1 MDFELAVS
9 SSFRELSSEE
19 MKKEQRQ
26 TLEAIGL
33 DLREVL
39 LPLILIQKLLMEQ
52 VTALEPGWLQNK
64 ETLQRF
70 ETLIKTPFPSPLT
83 CDIP

>member
-26 TLEAIGL
+26 TLEAIDL

-52 VTALEPGWLQNK
+52 VTALD
-64 ETLQRF
+64 RDDY
-70 ETLIKTPFPSPLT
+70 KTKKHSNVLKLL
-83 CDIP
+83 

>member
-1 MDFELAVS
+1 MDFEQAVS

-26 TLEAIGL
+26 TLEVIGL

-39 LPLILIQKLLMEQ
+39 LPLLLIQKLLMEQ
-52 VTALEPGWLQNK
+52 VTALEPG
-64 ETLQRF
+64 
-70 ETLIKTPFPSPLT
+70 
-83 CDIP
+83 

>member
-1 MDFELAVS
+1 
-9 SSFRELSSEE
+9 

-26 TLEAIGL
+26 TLEAIDL

-52 VTALEPGWLQNK
+52 VTALD
-64 ETLQRF
+64 RDDY
-70 ETLIKTPFPSPLT
+70 KTKKHSNVLKLL
-83 CDIP
+83 

>member
-1 MDFELAVS
+1 
-9 SSFRELSSEE
+9 

-39 LPLILIQKLLMEQ
+39 LPLLLIQKLLMKQ
-52 VTALEPGWLQNK
+52 VTALEPGWLQTKKHSNVLK
-64 ETLQRF
+64 L
-70 ETLIKTPFPSPLT
+70 L
-83 CDIP
+83 

>member
-1 MDFELAVS
+1 MAFYAAFTLFSVLARGKSIASQLVEMDFEQAVS

-39 LPLILIQKLLMEQ
+39 LPLLLIQKLLMKQ
-52 VTALEPGWLQNK
+52 VTAHEPG
-64 ETLQRF
+64 
-70 ETLIKTPFPSPLT
+70 
-83 CDIP
+83 

>member
-1 MDFELAVS
+1 MDFEQAVS
-9 SSFRELSSEE
+9 SSFRELNSEE

-39 LPLILIQKLLMEQ
+39 LPLLLIQKLLMEQ
-52 VTALEPGWLQNK
+52 VTALEPG
-64 ETLQRF
+64 
-70 ETLIKTPFPSPLT
+70 
-83 CDIP
+83 

>member
-1 MDFELAVS
+1 MDFEQAVS

-19 MKKEQRQ
+19 MEKEQRQ

-39 LPLILIQKLLMEQ
+39 LPLLLIQKLLMEQ
-52 VTALEPGWLQNK
+52 VTALEPG
-64 ETLQRF
+64 
-70 ETLIKTPFPSPLT
+70 
-83 CDIP
+83 

>member
-1 MDFELAVS
+1 
-9 SSFRELSSEE
+9 

-39 LPLILIQKLLMEQ
+39 LLLFLIQKLLIVQ
-52 VTALEPGWLQNK
+52 VTAFEPG
-64 ETLQRF
+64 
-70 ETLIKTPFPSPLT
+70 
-83 CDIP
+83 